1 MWTPEEQ
8 RMLDF
13 LWKYAKST
21 GRKYLRWDFNFD
33 DNPWYGLNVS
43 EDDFGVDMNYGSVDL
58 NIPTKIRDFLFKFY
72 EEKIE
77 PEVVPSFNKIL
88 DAVGLNEASS
98 YQLSIIMNLKE
109 RKISAIAELNYWTE
123 SEEEVFILEMPDEIY
138 ESLVRVVG
146 DSEVRFLKTTFEGS
160 GDSGYVTDTL
170 TGLSETFDMPQ
181 IVETFIDRNLPG
193 GWEINEG
200 SQGSVE
206 FDMEEKSVNINYIEN
221 IDGWA
226 SDTIL
231 ELDF

>member
-1 MWTPEEQ
+1 
-8 RMLDF
+8 
-13 LWKYAKST
+13 
-21 GRKYLRWDFNFD
+21 
-33 DNPWYGLNVS
+33 
-43 EDDFGVDMNYGSVDL
+43 
-58 NIPTKIRDFLFKFY
+58 
-72 EEKIE
+72 
-77 PEVVPSFNKIL
+77 
-88 DAVGLNEASS
+88 
-98 YQLSIIMNLKE
+98 
-109 RKISAIAELNYWTE
+109 
-123 SEEEVFILEMPDEIY
+123 MPDEIY

-160 GDSGYVTDTL
+160 GDSGYVSDTL
-170 TGLSETFDMPQ
+170 TGLNETFDMPQ

-206 FDMEEKSVNINYIEN
+206 FDLEEKSVNINYIEN

>member
-33 DNPWYGLNVS
+33 DNPWDGLNVS

-77 PEVVPSFNKIL
+77 PEVEPSFNKIL
-88 DAVGLNEASS
+88 DTVGLNEASS

-109 RKISAIAELNYWTE
+109 RKISAITELNYWTE
-123 SEEEVFILEMPDEIY
+123 SEEKIFVLEMPDEIY
-138 ESLVRVVG
+138 ESLVRLVE

-160 GDSGYVTDTL
+160 GDSGYVSDTL
-170 TGLSETFDMPQ
+170 TGLNETFDIPQ
-181 IVETFIDRNLPG
+181 IVKTFVARNLPG

-206 FDMEEKSVNINYIEN
+206 FDLEEKSVNISYIEN

-231 ELDF
+231 ELEF

>member
-21 GRKYLRWDFNFD
+21 GRKYLRWEFNFD
-33 DNPWYGLNVS
+33 DNPWDGLNVS

-77 PEVVPSFNKIL
+77 PEVELSFNKIL
-88 DAVGLNEASS
+88 DTVGLNEASN

-123 SEEEVFILEMPDEIY
+123 SEEQVFILEMPDEIY

-146 DSEVRFLKTTFEGS
+146 ESEVRFLKTAFEGS

-170 TGLSETFDMPQ
+170 IGLSETFDMPQ

-206 FDMEEKSVNINYIEN
+206 FDLEEKSVNIFYIEN

-231 ELDF
+231 ELEF

>member
-33 DNPWYGLNVS
+33 DNPWDGLNVS
-43 EDDFGVDMNYGSVDL
+43 EDDFDTDMNYGSVDL

-88 DAVGLNEASS
+88 NTVGLNEASS

-170 TGLSETFDMPQ
+170 TGLGETFDMPQ

-193 GWEINEG
+193 GWEDNEG

-206 FDMEEKSVNINYIEN
+206 FDLEEKSVNIFYIEN

>member
-21 GRKYLRWDFNFD
+21 GRKYLRWYFNFD
-33 DNPWYGLNVS
+33 DNPWDGLNVS
-43 EDDFGVDMNYGSVDL
+43 EDDFGLEMNYGGVDM

-77 PEVVPSFNKIL
+77 SEVGPSFNKIL
-88 DAVGLNEASS
+88 DTFGLNEASS
-98 YQLSIIMNLKE
+98 YELSIIMNLKE
-109 RKISAIAELNYWTE
+109 RKISAITELNYWTE
-123 SEEEVFILEMPDEIY
+123 SEEQVFVLEMPDEIY

-160 GDSGYVTDTL
+160 GDSGYVSDTL
-170 TGLSETFDMPQ
+170 TGLNETFDMPQ

-206 FDMEEKSVNINYIEN
+206 FDLEEKSVNINYIEN